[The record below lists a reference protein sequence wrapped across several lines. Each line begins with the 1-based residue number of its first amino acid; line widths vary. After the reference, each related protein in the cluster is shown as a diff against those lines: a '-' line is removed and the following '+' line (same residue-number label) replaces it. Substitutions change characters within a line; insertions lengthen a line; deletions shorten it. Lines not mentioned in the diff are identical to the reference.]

1 MNKNYSVFE
10 LIVCILSLVALIC
23 GFLAPDTNAALTM
36 VGILIFIL
44 LIIFHVYTPKIAGLS
59 ADNPKVKTMRRMNL
73 LSMVLVAV
81 CFGIMNW
88 SSELPF
94 VKDNQSI
101 MELTFVIVVIIG
113 LGNVAPKFPF
123 NRYMGLRLPWT
134 IRDEMTWKIAHRM
147 LGYLTFPIVI
157 IILIGGLLID
167 AEEFAKW
174 GFIAWVAIPSL
185 YSCYYYYLRI
195 SGKKQ

>member
-1 MNKNYSVFE
+1 MNNNYSVLE
-10 LIVCILSLVALIC
+10 LIICILSFVLLIC
-23 GFLAPDTNAALTM
+23 GFLAPDTNITSAI

-59 ADNPKVKTMRRMNL
+59 VDNPKVKTMRRMNV
-73 LSMVLVAV
+73 LSMVLVAI
-81 CFGIMNW
+81 CFGIINW

-101 MELTFVIVVIIG
+101 MDLTIIIVVIISI
-113 LGNVAPKFPF
+113 GNVAPKFPF
-123 NRYMGLRLPWT
+123 NRYIGLRLPWT
-134 IRDEMTWKIAHRM
+134 IRDEKTWKIAHSI

-157 IILIGGLLID
+157 IILIGGLIVNT
-167 AEEFAKW
+167 EEFAKW
-174 GFIAWVAIPSL
+174 GFIAWVAIPSI

-195 SGKKQ
+195 SGSK

>member
-1 MNKNYSVFE
+1 MNKNYSVLE
-10 LIVCILSLVALIC
+10 LFVCILSFILLIC
-23 GFLAPDTNAALTM
+23 GFFAPDTNTTSTI

-44 LIIFHVYTPKIAGLS
+44 LIVFHVYTPKIAGLS
-59 ADNPKVKTMRRMNL
+59 ADNPKVKTMRRMNA
-73 LSMVLVAV
+73 LSMVLVTL

-94 VKDNQSI
+94 VNDNQSI
-101 MELTFVIVVIIG
+101 MELTIIIVVITGI
-113 LGNVAPKFPF
+113 GNVAPKIPF

-134 IRDEMTWKIAHRM
+134 IRDEKTWKIAHNI

-157 IILIGGLLID
+157 IILIGGLIVD
-167 AEEFAKW
+167 IEEFAKW

-185 YSCYYYYLRI
+185 YSCYYYYMRI
-195 SGKKQ
+195 SGKR

>member
-1 MNKNYSVFE
+1 MNKNYSVLE
-10 LIVCILSLVALIC
+10 LIVCILSLIVLIC
-23 GFLAPDTNAALTM
+23 GFLAPNTNTTSTI

-59 ADNPKVKTMRRMNL
+59 ADNPKVKTMRRMNV
-73 LSMVLVAV
+73 LSMVLVAI

-94 VKDNQSI
+94 VKDNQSF
-101 MELTFVIVVIIG
+101 MEFTIIIAVIIG
-113 LGNVAPKFPF
+113 IGNVAPKFPF

-134 IRDEMTWKIAHRM
+134 IRDEKTWKIAHHI

-157 IILIGGLLID
+157 IILIGGLLVD
-167 AEEFAKW
+167 TEEFAKW
-174 GFIAWVAIPSL
+174 GIIAWVAIPSL
-185 YSCYYYYLRI
+185 YSCYYYYMRI
-195 SGKKQ
+195 SGKK